1 MRQVLFTS
9 SFRIKVKRAMEVF
22 ALIALINLGVCFL
35 NYIYQEPD
43 YASRIMWKSF
53 YAQDDV
59 DTIFLGSSHV
69 YCDVDVYVVDEV
81 MNCKSFDMATSS
93 QRLQES
99 YYNLIEANQKY
110 DIKNVYVELYYE
122 ESTDKDGDYKTVN
135 AMKNSWKNTDY
146 MGKGFVWLEG
156 VWKMNDSEHLLDA
169 LMPFVRYRAYL
180 FDWDYISEQISIK
193 KSDDYK
199 NYKYHYDFSENGFY
213 EIDLNRK
220 GFWYSTKIIDDF
232 IYTPSREKC
241 DMCMTNDAEK
251 YLKKIIEYCHEHE
264 ISLKLFVS
272 PIYET
277 QLISTEGGYDTYL
290 NYVQALADEYSI
302 PFYDFNIIKKEYL
315 KLDTDDFYDVGHL
328 NSKGAEKFTRILCD
342 VFSNENLDKNMY
354 FYDSFSEKMQNEI
367 PRLYGIYW
375 VNKNDRVIKIAASD
389 NSNMEFKVVFEQ
401 IDDES
406 LENNTSSNVMLQ
418 DYNKNREI
426 IIPKVEHGKI
436 IIYWRMKNSEE
447 NVEMMEIMF

>member
-146 MGKGFVWLEG
+146 MGKDFV
-156 VWKMNDSEHLLDA
+156 
-169 LMPFVRYRAYL
+169 
-180 FDWDYISEQISIK
+180 
-193 KSDDYK
+193 
-199 NYKYHYDFSENGFY
+199 
-213 EIDLNRK
+213 
-220 GFWYSTKIIDDF
+220 
-232 IYTPSREKC
+232 
-241 DMCMTNDAEK
+241 
-251 YLKKIIEYCHEHE
+251 
-264 ISLKLFVS
+264 
-272 PIYET
+272 
-277 QLISTEGGYDTYL
+277 
-290 NYVQALADEYSI
+290 
-302 PFYDFNIIKKEYL
+302 
-315 KLDTDDFYDVGHL
+315 
-328 NSKGAEKFTRILCD
+328 
-342 VFSNENLDKNMY
+342 
-354 FYDSFSEKMQNEI
+354 
-367 PRLYGIYW
+367 
-375 VNKNDRVIKIAASD
+375 
-389 NSNMEFKVVFEQ
+389 
-401 IDDES
+401 
-406 LENNTSSNVMLQ
+406 
-418 DYNKNREI
+418 
-426 IIPKVEHGKI
+426 
-436 IIYWRMKNSEE
+436 
-447 NVEMMEIMF
+447 